1 MLLFCGV
8 CLVLK
13 KLKGVLGRYRKYRLS
28 TNKMTHSYPTR
39 YQARLKKMAP
49 PALVSDDEEE
59 NQKDHSFVQ
68 ISLTWLTDKP
78 QHLVPEP
85 RLSGTIA
92 ALVDD
97 AIKESDR
104 FVRVFKS
111 IRLFQHLEFHP
122 ELLISRPT
130 FRRVVQDKI
139 KEFTKAA
146 DKYIHQ
152 AQIMDPMEQLYPDAY
167 AMARACEV
175 LKKSCSNLQT
185 IISRIH

>member
-1 MLLFCGV
+1 
-8 CLVLK
+8 
-13 KLKGVLGRYRKYRLS
+13 
-28 TNKMTHSYPTR
+28 MTHSYPTR

-59 NQKDHSFVQ
+59 NQTSNQQDYSMDQMIQV
-68 ISLTWLTDKP
+68 SLTWLTDKP

-92 ALVDD
+92 ALVED

-152 AQIMDPMEQLYPDAY
+152 AQIMDPMEQRYPDAY